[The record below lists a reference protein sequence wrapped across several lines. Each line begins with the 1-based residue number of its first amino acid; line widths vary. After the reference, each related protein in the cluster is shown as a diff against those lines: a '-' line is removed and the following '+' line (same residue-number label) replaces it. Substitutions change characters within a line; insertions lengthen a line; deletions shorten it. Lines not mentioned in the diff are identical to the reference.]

1 MDTKSSITKS
11 AFDELQSQLAVIP
24 PGKRGVVILTGDVRN
39 GIPSG
44 RAGVA
49 WRANGVLSIGA
60 EMEARLKQRPSSK
73 VWVGL
78 AFVLLLI
85 MLPAASDAQTRYP
98 GTLLRVVDGDTF
110 VIRVDLA
117 FGVSYTATIRL
128 ADLDTPELR
137 TAEGKAAKAA
147 AERLLNSGR
156 ITVEPTGAMTFARHV
171 AHVYVAGQ
179 SVADVL
185 AAAGFRKP

>member
-1 MDTKSSITKS
+1 MENRPSITKS

-24 PGKRGVVILTGDVRN
+24 PGKRGVIIVTGDVHN

-60 EMEARLKQRPSSK
+60 EMEARIKQRPSSK

-78 AFVLLLI
+78 AFALLLVLL
-85 MLPAASDAQTRYP
+85 PADASAQARYNAHIV
-98 GTLLRVVDGDTF
+98 RIIDGDTF
-110 VIRVDLA
+110 VLRIELP
-117 FGVSYTATIRL
+117 FSISYTATIRL

-137 TAEGKAAKAA
+137 TAEGKAAKVAV
-147 AERLLNSGR
+147 ERLLNSGR
-156 ITVEPTGAMTFARHV
+156 ITVEPTGKMTFARHV

-179 SVADVL
+179 SVALVL
-185 AAAGFRKP
+185 ETAGFRKR